1 MRISGKKAA
10 GSADLPDIGR
20 NRMDDIETLASL
32 KRQVIEFREA
42 RAWGPFHTP
51 KNLAMALAIEA
62 GELQELFLWKEDPEI
77 IDLLPNDSFGTR
89 LREEMADVL
98 IFLLYLAEAAGV
110 DLSEAV
116 KAKLLKNQAKYPVSK
131 SFGTSKKYNE
141 LE

>member
-1 MRISGKKAA
+1 
-10 GSADLPDIGR
+10 
-20 NRMDDIETLASL
+20 MDDQDTLASL
-32 KRQVIEFREA
+32 QRRVIEFREE

-62 GELQELFLWKEDPEI
+62 GELQELFLWKDDPEI
-77 IDLLPNDSFGTR
+77 DDLLPNDSFAIR

-116 KAKLLKNQAKYPVSK
+116 KAKLIKNQAKYPVAK

>member
-1 MRISGKKAA
+1 
-10 GSADLPDIGR
+10 
-20 NRMDDIETLASL
+20 MDEHDTLAVL
-32 KRQVIEFREA
+32 KRRVIEFREA

-62 GELQELFLWKEDPEI
+62 GELQELFLWKQDPEI
-77 IDLLPNDSFGTR
+77 RDLLYNRPFSTR
-89 LREEMADVL
+89 VQEELADIL
-98 IFLLYLAEAAGV
+98 IFLLYLAEATGI

-131 SFGTSKKYNE
+131 SFGNSKKYDE

>member
-1 MRISGKKAA
+1 
-10 GSADLPDIGR
+10 
-20 NRMDDIETLASL
+20 MDDQDTLAAL
-32 KRQVIEFREA
+32 KRRVIEFRDA

-77 IDLLPNDSFGTR
+77 LASLQNDPFGTR
-89 LREEMADVL
+89 VQEELADIL

-116 KAKLLKNQAKYPVSK
+116 KAKLIKNQAKYPVSK
-131 SFGTSKKYNE
+131 SFGSNKKYTE

>member
-1 MRISGKKAA
+1 
-10 GSADLPDIGR
+10 
-20 NRMDDIETLASL
+20 MDDQDTLAFL
-32 KRQVIEFREA
+32 KRQVVDFREE

-77 IDLLPNDSFGTR
+77 LASLHNDPFGTR
-89 LREEMADVL
+89 VQEEMADIL
-98 IFLLYLAEAAGV
+98 IFLLYLAEAAGI

-116 KAKLLKNQAKYPVSK
+116 KAKLIKNQAKYPVAK
-131 SFGTSKKYNE
+131 SLGSNKKYNE

>member
-1 MRISGKKAA
+1 
-10 GSADLPDIGR
+10 
-20 NRMDDIETLASL
+20 MDDQDTLAFL
-32 KRQVIEFREA
+32 KRQVIEFREK

-62 GELQELFLWKEDPEI
+62 GELQELFLWKEEEEI
-77 IDLLPNDSFGTR
+77 LGLLQHTSFGTR
-89 LREEMADVL
+89 VREEMADIM

-116 KAKLLKNQAKYPVSK
+116 KAKLLKNQEKYPVSK
-131 SFGTSKKYNE
+131 SFGSNKKYDE

>member
-1 MRISGKKAA
+1 
-10 GSADLPDIGR
+10 
-20 NRMDDIETLASL
+20 MDDRDTLASL
-32 KRQVIEFREA
+32 KSRVLDFREE
-42 RAWGPFHTP
+42 RAWKVFHTP

-77 IDLLPNDSFGTR
+77 LDQLAAASFGSR
-89 LREEMADVL
+89 VQEELADIL
-98 IFLLYLAEAAGV
+98 IFLLYLAEATGI

-131 SFGTSKKYNE
+131 SFGNNKKYTE